1 MDALVQWGRMADWD
15 LSMRIAVF
23 AAIVSVMSC
32 SVALAEQVTLT
43 APVTNFAAGA
53 LGGIRTVVRYA
64 VARPDRSEV
73 DYLLLGEASGEGAGA
88 APEAIQV
95 EGVHGDPAV
104 LADVDGADCVLARAA
119 IVRVGKG
126 AVVIS
131 VVRADNTKQVLGGSL
146 SGPGAMAVRVYRSRP
161 GGEAGESAP
170 VFTEAAGAGRTK
182 PVCSAAEV
190 GRVVG
195 DAVAAVLQSGGG
207 R

>member
-1 MDALVQWGRMADWD
+1 MRAVVPAVMALV
-15 LSMRIAVF
+15 F
-23 AAIVSVMSC
+23 ACGFAFGEEVRV
-32 SVALAEQVTLT
+32 T

-73 DYLLLGEASGEGAGA
+73 DYLLLGEASGEGA

-104 LADVDGADCVLARAA
+104 LADVDGADCVLARTAF
-119 IVRVGKG
+119 VRVGKG

-131 VVRADNTKQVLGGSL
+131 AVRADGAQQVLGGSL
-146 SGPGAMAVRVYRSRP
+146 SGPGAMVVRVYRSRP

-195 DAVAAVLQSGGG
+195 GAVAAVFDDRQD
-207 R
+207 

>member
-1 MDALVQWGRMADWD
+1 MRVLVLAAALVLPCGRSLAQQVV
-15 LSMRIAVF
+15 LTTAVTDF
-23 AAIVSVMSC
+23 A
-32 SVALAEQVTLT
+32 
-43 APVTNFAAGA
+43 PGA

-104 LADVDGADCVLARAA
+104 LADVDGADCVRARAA
-119 IVRVGKG
+119 IVGVGKG

-131 VVRADNTKQVLGGSL
+131 VVRADDAKQVLGGSL
-146 SGPGAMAVRVYRSRP
+146 SGPGAMVVRVYRSRP

-195 DAVAAVLQSGGG
+195 EAVAGVLRGGGG